1 MRIEITQ
8 DALTIY
14 GFLHSGDVLDVGE
27 ARAKFLIGA
36 GIARVGAEKPVPPR
50 ARARSTRR
58 KAQNGD

>member
-27 ARAKFLIGA
+27 ARARFLIEA
-36 GIARVGAEKPVPPR
+36 GIARIRAEKPVSSR
-50 ARARSTRR
+50 VKARSTRR